1 MREAYSRLAFLL
13 EERDLT
19 RAGLWQRVR
28 EQGDSIDMKT
38 LNRLADPDRPVKL
51 LDTRVAGAV
60 CRALGVDMSE
70 LLVFV
75 DAPPP
80 RLATLAAD
88 RQQRLDALLE
98 RNAEGQIAPE
108 EYEELRALVE
118 ESSLLGLT
126 NAQTL
131 VEHRRR
137 VRDAGTARRH
147 TAAD

>member
-13 EERDLT
+13 EERELT
-19 RAGLWQRVR
+19 RAALWQRVR

-38 LNRLADPDRPVKL
+38 LTRLADSDRPVKL
-51 LDTRVAGAV
+51 LDTRVADAI
-60 CRALGVDMSE
+60 CRALVIDMGD

-75 DAPPP
+75 DAAPL
-80 RLATLAAD
+80 RLTTLSAE

-98 RNAEGQIAPE
+98 RNAEGRIAPDE
-108 EYEELRALVE
+108 REELRALDDE
-118 ESSLLGLT
+118 TGRLGLT

-131 VEHRRR
+131 AEHRRR
-137 VRDAGTARRH
+137 VRDAGAARRH

>member
-13 EERDLT
+13 EERELT
-19 RAGLWQRVR
+19 RAALWQRVR
-28 EQGDSIDMKT
+28 DQGDSIDMKT

-51 LDTRVAGAV
+51 LDTRVADAI
-60 CRALGVDMSE
+60 CRALGIDMGD

-75 DAPPP
+75 DAAPF
-80 RLATLAAD
+80 RLATLPAE

-98 RNAEGQIAPE
+98 RNAEGQIAPDE
-108 EYEELRALVE
+108 REELRALVE
-118 ESSLLGLT
+118 ETGRLGLT

-131 VEHRRR
+131 AEHRRR
-137 VRDAGTARRH
+137 VRDAGASRRH

>member
-13 EERDLT
+13 EERDST
-19 RAGLWQRVR
+19 RAALWQRVR

-51 LDTRVAGAV
+51 LDTRVAGAI

-75 DAPPP
+75 DSPPP
-80 RLATLAAD
+80 HLATLPTE

-98 RNAEGQIAPE
+98 RNAEGRIATGE
-108 EYEELRALVE
+108 HEELRALVE
-118 ESSLLGLT
+118 ETGRLSLT

-131 VEHRRR
+131 TEHRRR
-137 VRDAGTARRH
+137 VRDASASRRH